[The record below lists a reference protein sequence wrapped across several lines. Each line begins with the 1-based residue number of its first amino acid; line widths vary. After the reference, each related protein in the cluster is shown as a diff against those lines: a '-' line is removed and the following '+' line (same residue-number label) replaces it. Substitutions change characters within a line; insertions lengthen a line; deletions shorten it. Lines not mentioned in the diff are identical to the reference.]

1 MVRLLL
7 PFVAPSSG
15 RNHFVYLTL
24 RNAVWLKN
32 VPVAQLTVL
41 STYGTL
47 YEELFPKPFNFGQ
60 ECFSSLN
67 VFSYISTKIQ

>member
-1 MVRLLL
+1 MNGEIT
-7 PFVAPSSG
+7 FTICSAT
-15 RNHFVYLTL
+15 FVYLTQ

-60 ECFSSLN
+60 ERFSSLN
-67 VFSYISTKIQ
+67 VFSYISTKMCV

>member
-41 STYGTL
+41 STYMAPYMKNYSQNPSIL
-47 YEELFPKPFNFGQ
+47 DRNAFP
-60 ECFSSLN
+60 
-67 VFSYISTKIQ
+67 V